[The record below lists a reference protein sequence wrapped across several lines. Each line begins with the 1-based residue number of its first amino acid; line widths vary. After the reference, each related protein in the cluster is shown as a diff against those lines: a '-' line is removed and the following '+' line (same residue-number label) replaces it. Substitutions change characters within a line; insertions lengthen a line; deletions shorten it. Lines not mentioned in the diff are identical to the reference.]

1 VSIHGIGVDV
11 AAVPRIARL
20 VALRGGAVAERWF
33 TPEERRRCRAD
44 TSPPRAYAETFAA
57 KEAVWKALGLRGW
70 DGSVPWHCIGIV
82 PEEET
87 AHLSGRV
94 AAAAAALHVHVRTSS
109 TEAVA
114 MAVATASAV
123 TPR

>member
-1 VSIHGIGVDV
+1 MSIHGIGVDV
-11 AAVPRIARL
+11 AAVPRIAHL

-33 TPEERRRCRAD
+33 TPEERRRCHAD
-44 TSPPRAYAETFAA
+44 ASPSRAYAETFAA

-70 DGSVPWHCIGIV
+70 DGSVPWQWIGIV

-87 AHLSGRV
+87 AHLTGPV
-94 AAAAAALHVHVRTSS
+94 AEAAAALHVHVRTSS

-114 MAVATASAV
+114 MAVATASPV